1 MSAVVG
7 LTDSFDR
14 ELCLGGVVG
23 VGDVDI
29 DKSREGKLGGAVS
42 VRRMDIVFGIGWSG
56 QRRVHA
62 ASDEK
67 GVN

>member
-42 VRRMDIVFGIGWSG
+42 VCLAEIMSETGWFGYRNI
-56 QRRVHA
+56 HA
-62 ASDEK
+62 DYVEK
-67 GVN
+67 GVK